1 MAHPARERRVH
12 SRPARRAGA
21 AVEVRSLRREPG
33 RLSGRDVRRRARVR
47 PESYV
52 DKSRGAELK
61 FATGHNTCVFIDRFP
76 CSLLSDLSVSA
87 MEVTG
92 EQQQDV
98 EHKPF
103 KQRLDKAASPVTPEA
118 ATHAGSWKFPLCTGK
133 KFPTVSCTCSSAN
146 WLPNI
151 DGLFLNPRGSTIQV
165 SCILCPVVGLSHSKL
180 ATACLCLQ
188 VCRKK
193 ASFRSSTIN
202 HLCFSF
208 KNVSN
213 IYGLASLGLVS

>member
-133 KFPTVSCTCSSAN
+133 KFPTVSCTWLLGLKEQLCLQPAN
-146 WLPNI
+146 ILAI
-151 DGLFLNPRGSTIQV
+151 LFSH
-165 SCILCPVVGLSHSKL
+165 CPVVWRKTPQLFSMFPVFECSNPGQGVVIQVQ
-180 ATACLCLQ
+180 TAQ
-188 VCRKK
+188 R
-193 ASFRSSTIN
+193 A
-202 HLCFSF
+202 
-208 KNVSN
+208 
-213 IYGLASLGLVS
+213 